1 MPLFGRR
8 KPGFA
13 KEETIKKSEIPGE
26 FSDKLDPAMHKQE
39 EEAPKPD
46 LLNYL
51 ESLPEVEDTFP
62 PFPPEAPKPEPKEKS
77 PAEILADYI
86 RERTGG
92 SLLTS
97 KRSLAA
103 EEEDLDAILEQMKA
117 LESCADIHQV
127 MGKKDVYFY
136 SAALMTT
143 NYANIAML
151 VEEKD
156 MARTIAEMVRF
167 NCKTYPS
174 STPEAYFTRHP
185 YFMTEMQIARAL
197 DEIARKPEY
206 QDIKRVNA
214 CNGVP
219 YLYSTL
225 YFSDKYGKAMADYG
239 EEEET

>member
-13 KEETIKKSEIPGE
+13 KEEIVNKNEIPGE
-26 FSDKLDPAMHKQE
+26 FSDKLDPAMHKE
-39 EEAPKPD
+39 EEAAEKPD

-51 ESLPEVEDTFP
+51 DSLPEVEDTFP
-62 PFPPEAPKPEPKEKS
+62 PFPEEEPKPEPKETS
-77 PAEILADYI
+77 AAEILADYI
-86 RERTGG
+86 RERSRGA
-92 SLLTS
+92 LLTS

-103 EEEDLDAILEQMKA
+103 EDENMDAILEEMKG
-117 LESCADIHQV
+117 LESCADIQQIV
-127 MGKKDVYFY
+127 GKKDVYFY
-136 SAALMTT
+136 SVTFMTK
-143 NYANIAML
+143 NYAGIAML

-185 YFMTEMQIARAL
+185 YFMTEAQIARAL

-206 QDIKRVNA
+206 QDIKRCNA
-214 CNGVP
+214 FNGVP
-219 YLYSTL
+219 YLYSSL
-225 YFSDKYGKAMADYG
+225 YFSDKYGKAMANFG
-239 EEEET
+239 EEDET